1 MNDLRRRARNAL
13 LGLAI
18 GDAIGWPAMFH
29 RSRLLPPWTRRI
41 RREMDAQRE
50 DAGVL
55 RVPMPF
61 SLNQPFTAFDLCPTD
76 DTEWAAWTI
85 DGLLA
90 HRLFVNA
97 DWVTQRWSDLAHGG
111 TAVRGGVSTQ
121 ATLANLRNGVMPPA
135 SGRNNPH
142 YFDDGAACRAVPIG
156 IAYAG
161 SPDRAA
167 AAAAIDACVTNAED
181 GIWIA
186 QSMAAA
192 VSAAC
197 GGGSRVSVIEI
208 AVGFLPADS
217 WSRRTVDR
225 ALRLSEQDVPLLALL
240 PLLQRILN
248 AEYSD
253 GCVGPETLAITLAI
267 IQRFGDR
274 FDEAVTTAAAFAK
287 GADALPAL
295 VGAIAGALA
304 PGTPIPPEWEGSLG
318 SLRGICLPSL
328 AGRDYQGLVETFV
341 SACSSSEDIEEHR

>member
-1 MNDLRRRARNAL
+1 MNDFRRRARNAL

-61 SLNQPFTAFDLCPTD
+61 SLNQPFATFDLCPTD

-85 DGLLA
+85 DGLMA
-90 HRLFVNA
+90 NGCFVNA
-97 DWVTQRWSDLAHGG
+97 EWVTAQWCGLAHGG
-111 TAVRGGVSTQ
+111 TAIRGGVSTQ
-121 ATLANLRNGVMPPA
+121 AALANLRSGIMPPA

-156 IAYAG
+156 IAYAV

-167 AAAAIDACVTNAED
+167 NAAGIDACVTNAED
-181 GIWIA
+181 GIWVA
-186 QSMAAA
+186 QAVAAA

-197 GGGSRVSVIEI
+197 GGGSRVSVVET
-208 AVGFLPADS
+208 AVRSLPADS
-217 WSRRTVDR
+217 WSRRTVER
-225 ALRLSEQDVPLLALL
+225 ALQMSGQEVPSLALL
-240 PLLQRILN
+240 PLLHGILN
-248 AEYSD
+248 AEYND
-253 GCVGPETLAITLAI
+253 GCVGPETLALTLAI
-267 IQRFGDR
+267 VQRFGER
-274 FDEAVTTAAAFAK
+274 FEEAVTTAAAFAK

-304 PGTPIPPEWEGSLG
+304 PGTPIPPQWEGSLG
-318 SLRGICLPSL
+318 PLRGICLPSL
-328 AGRDYQGLVETFV
+328 AGRDYPGLVEEFIT
-341 SACSSSEDIEEHR
+341 ACSVPNDIEERQ

>member
-1 MNDLRRRARNAL
+1 MNDFRSRARNAL

-18 GDAIGWPAMFH
+18 GDAVGWPAMFH

-50 DAGVL
+50 EAGVL

-90 HRLFVNA
+90 NGCSVNA
-97 DWVTQRWSDLAHGG
+97 DWVNGQWSGLARGG

-121 ATLANLRNGVMPPA
+121 AAFANLRNGVLPPA

-161 SPDRAA
+161 NPDRAA
-167 AAAAIDACVTNAED
+167 AAAAVDACVTNAED
-181 GIWIA
+181 GIWVA
-186 QSMAAA
+186 QSVAAA
-192 VSAAC
+192 VSIAC
-197 GGGSRVSVIEI
+197 AGGSSTSAIEAARGI
-208 AVGFLPADS
+208 LPVDS

-225 ALRLSEQDVPLLALL
+225 ALRLAGKDVPSLALL

-253 GCVGPETLAITLAI
+253 GCVGPETLALTLAVV
-267 IQRFGDR
+267 QRFGGL

-304 PGTPIPPEWEGSLG
+304 SGTPIPPQWEGSLG
-318 SLRGICLPSL
+318 PLRGICVPSL
-328 AGRDYQGLVETFV
+328 AGRDYQGLVATFV
-341 SACSSSEDIEEHR
+341 SACSSRMDIEERQ

>member
-1 MNDLRRRARNAL
+1 MNDFRRRARNAL

-29 RSRLLPPWTRRI
+29 RSQVLSPWTRRI

-61 SLNQPFTAFDLCPTD
+61 SLNQPSATFDLCPTD

-90 HRLFVNA
+90 NGCAVDA
-97 DWVTQRWSDLAHGG
+97 ECVTAQWSGLAHSG
-111 TAVRGGVSTQ
+111 AVVRGGVSTQ
-121 ATLANLRNGVMPPA
+121 AALANLRNGTMPPA

-142 YFDDGAACRAVPIG
+142 YFDDGAVCRAVPIG

-167 AAAAIDACVTNAED
+167 DAAAIDACVTNAED
-181 GIWIA
+181 GIWVA
-186 QSMAAA
+186 QAVAAA

-197 GGGSRVSVIEI
+197 GGASRVSVIE
-208 AVGFLPADS
+208 AARGFLPADS
-217 WSRRTVDR
+217 WSRRTADR
-225 ALRLSEQDVPLLALL
+225 ALRLSGQEVPSLALL
-240 PLLQRILN
+240 PLLHRVLN

-253 GCVGPETLAITLAI
+253 GCVGPETLALALAI
-267 IQRFGDR
+267 VQHFGER
-274 FDEAVTTAAAFAK
+274 FDEAVTAAAAFAK

-304 PGTPIPPEWEGSLG
+304 PGTPIPPQWEGSLG
-318 SLRGICLPSL
+318 PLRGICLPSL
-328 AGRDYQGLVETFV
+328 AGRDYPGLVETFV
-341 SACSSSEDIEEHR
+341 AACSLPEDIEERQ

>member
-1 MNDLRRRARNAL
+1 MKGFRRRARNAL

-61 SLNQPFTAFDLCPTD
+61 SLNQPFTTFDLYPTD

-90 HRLFVNA
+90 NGCTVNA
-97 DWVTQRWSDLAHGG
+97 EWVTTQWSDLAQAGG
-111 TAVRGGVSTQ
+111 FIRGGVSTQ
-121 ATLANLRNGVMPPA
+121 AALANLRKGTMPPA

-167 AAAAIDACVTNAED
+167 EAAAIDACVTNAED
-181 GIWIA
+181 GIWVA
-186 QSMAAA
+186 QAVAAA

-197 GGGSRVSVIEI
+197 GGRSCVSVIET
-208 AVGFLPADS
+208 AMRYLPADS
-217 WSRRTVDR
+217 WSRRTADR
-225 ALRLSEQDVPLLALL
+225 ALQLSGQDVPSLALL
-240 PLLQRILN
+240 PLLHRILN

-253 GCVGPETLAITLAI
+253 GCVGPETLALTLAI
-267 IQRFGDR
+267 IQRSGER
-274 FDEAVTTAAAFAK
+274 LDEAVTTAAGFAK

-304 PGTPIPPEWEGSLG
+304 PGTPIPPQWEGSLG
-318 SLRGICLPSL
+318 PLRGICLPSL
-328 AGRDYQGLVETFV
+328 AGRDYPGLVETFV
-341 SACSSSEDIEEHR
+341 AACSAPKDIEERQ

>member
-1 MNDLRRRARNAL
+1 MNDFRRRARNAL

-76 DTEWAAWTI
+76 DTEWAAWTM

-90 HRLFVNA
+90 HHGSVNA
-97 DWVTQRWSDLAHGG
+97 EWVAARWSDLAHGG
-111 TAVRGGVSTQ
+111 TGIRGGVSTQ
-121 ATLANLRNGVMPPA
+121 AALANLRNGVMPPA

-156 IAYAG
+156 IAHAG
-161 SPDRAA
+161 NPDRAA
-167 AAAAIDACVTNAED
+167 AGAAIDACVTNAED
-181 GIWIA
+181 GIWVA
-186 QSMAAA
+186 QAVAAA
-192 VSAAC
+192 LSAAC
-197 GGGSRVSVIEI
+197 AGGSRASVVET
-208 AVGFLPADS
+208 AAGFLPADS
-217 WSRRTVDR
+217 WSRRAVDH
-225 ALRLSEQDVPLLALL
+225 ALQLSGQDVPSLALL
-240 PLLQRILN
+240 PLLHRVLN

-253 GCVGPETLAITLAI
+253 GCVGPETIALTLAI
-267 IQRFGDR
+267 IQRFGER

-287 GADALPAL
+287 SADALPAL

-304 PGTPIPPEWEGSLG
+304 PGTPIAPHWDGSLG
-318 SLRGICLPSL
+318 PLRGISLPSL

-341 SACSSSEDIEEHR
+341 SACSSQKESEERE

>member
-1 MNDLRRRARNAL
+1 MNDFRTRGRNAL

-18 GDAIGWPAMFH
+18 GDAVGWPAMFH
-29 RSRLLPPWTRRI
+29 RSRVLPPWTRRI

-90 HRLFVNA
+90 NGCNVSA
-97 DWVTQRWSDLAHGG
+97 DWVTAQWSGLAHGG

-121 ATLANLRNGVMPPA
+121 TALANLRNDIMPPA

-161 SPDRAA
+161 NPDRAA
-167 AAAAIDACVTNAED
+167 AAAAVDACVTNAED
-181 GIWIA
+181 GIWVA
-186 QSMAAA
+186 QSVAAA
-192 VSAAC
+192 VSIAC
-197 GGGSRVSVIEI
+197 AGGSCTSVIEAARSI
-208 AVGFLPADS
+208 LPADS
-217 WSRRTVDR
+217 WSRRTVDH
-225 ALRLSEQDVPLLALL
+225 ALRLSGEDVPSLALL

-253 GCVGPETLAITLAI
+253 GCVGPETLALTLAI
-267 IQRFGDR
+267 VQRFGER

-304 PGTPIPPEWEGSLG
+304 AGTPIPPQWEGSLG
-318 SLRGICLPSL
+318 PLRGICLQSL
-328 AGRDYQGLVETFV
+328 AGRDYRGLVETFV
-341 SACSSSEDIEEHR
+341 AACSSPEAIEERQ

>member
-1 MNDLRRRARNAL
+1 MNDFRTRARNAL

-29 RSRLLPPWTRRI
+29 RSRVLPPWTRRI

-61 SLNQPFTAFDLCPTD
+61 ATFDLCPTD

-90 HRLFVNA
+90 NGCNVNA
-97 DWVTQRWSDLAHGG
+97 EWVTAQWSGLAHGG

-121 ATLANLRNGVMPPA
+121 AALANLRNDIMPPA

-161 SPDRAA
+161 NPDRAA
-167 AAAAIDACVTNAED
+167 AAAAIDACV
-181 GIWIA
+181 
-186 QSMAAA
+186 
-192 VSAAC
+192 
-197 GGGSRVSVIEI
+197 GGSCASVIET
-208 AVGFLPADS
+208 ALGVLPADS

-225 ALRLSEQDVPLLALL
+225 ALRLSGQDVPPLALL
-240 PLLQRILN
+240 PLLQRTLN

-253 GCVGPETLAITLAI
+253 GCVGPETLALALAI
-267 IQRFGDR
+267 IQGFGER
-274 FDEAVTTAAAFAK
+274 FDEAVTIAATFAK

-304 PGTPIPPEWEGSLG
+304 AGTPIPPQWEGSLG
-318 SLRGICLPSL
+318 PLRGICLPSL
-328 AGRDYQGLVETFV
+328 AGRDYLGLAAIFV
-341 SACSSSEDIEEHR
+341 SACTSREDIEERL